1 MNEFAAKVIAD
12 STVDPRFPVTAT
24 GRTAGT
30 WVEFDAS
37 VPESGFSFWARP
49 AGDSYDVVD
58 ACEPSDGSEPTSD
71 YLDAWLAADL
81 ETLPFD
87 L

>member
-1 MNEFAAKVIAD
+1 MDFIARVIAD
-12 STVDPRFPVTAT
+12 STDDPRFPVTAT

-37 VPESGFSFWARP
+37 VPECGFSFWARP
-49 AGDSYDVVD
+49 VGDSYDVLDVAD
-58 ACEPSDGSEPTSD
+58 PSDGSAPTAA
-71 YLDAWLAADL
+71 YLDAARAADL
-81 ETLPFD
+81 RSLG